1 MVILMELTNCTPNS
15 EEPEFFEGTNE
26 FLVTSKS
33 GNIDVQN
40 TNISLT
46 GYRSSQ
52 VSFNDSDYEI
62 EFIKPILR
70 NNLNGKPYHICLEI
84 RFTRKVDSTDV
95 EQITVKYFADFER
108 PLRYNENYRMP
119 VTLVLHED
127 ATFIENNASGQVG
140 FKFDTS
146 SGPIVNEYELEI
158 NTHLEIKVGP
168 ETQEGSIQEINLIGD
183 FLVKKDNNNNI
194 IVGNL
199 NTKIEGKNLVDLS
212 FF

>member
-1 MVILMELTNCTPNS
+1 MKIKYILGMVILMGLTSCTPNT
-15 EEPEFFEGTNE
+15 EETEFFEGTNE

-40 TNISLT
+40 TNISVT

-62 EFIKPILR
+62 DFVKPVLR
-70 NNLNGKPYHICLEI
+70 NNLNGKPYHISLEI
-84 RFTRKVDSTDV
+84 TFTRKGTSSDV

-127 ATFIENNASGQVG
+127 ATFIVNSASGQVG

-146 SGPIVNEYELEI
+146 SGSIVKEYGLEI
-158 NTHLEIKVGP
+158 NTDLEIKVGP
-168 ETQEGSIQEINLIGD
+168 ETQEGSVQEINLIGD
-183 FLVKKDNNNNI
+183 FVVKKDNNNKI
-194 IVGNL
+194 IV
-199 NTKIEGKNLVDLS
+199 
-212 FF
+212 